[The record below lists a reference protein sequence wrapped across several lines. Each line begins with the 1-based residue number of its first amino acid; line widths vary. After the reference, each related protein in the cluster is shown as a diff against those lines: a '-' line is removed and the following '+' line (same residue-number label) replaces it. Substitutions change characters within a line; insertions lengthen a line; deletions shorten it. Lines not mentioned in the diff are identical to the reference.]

1 MSSLNILSL
10 HYFST
15 KYEWSGVMK
24 VTLPQLFLNSLDM
37 LVRKLREMTD
47 ECELE

>member
-1 MSSLNILSL
+1 MSSLNIQVYIIFLLSMN
-10 HYFST
+10 
-15 KYEWSGVMK
+15 GVMK